1 MIQLV
6 SRTLSADTDQ
16 HLNQLQI
23 KVDSEPI
30 FHAKVGKAETLWNGK
45 KKSKKGKKAFDEI
58 VSTLKQMCVSVEVCN
73 YCEQNEANDIE
84 HIYPKSLFPELAFIW
99 RNYLLACKQCN
110 TAYKLDAFAVF
121 DADGNLIDIPRGT
134 QPLHVQ
140 GAFINP
146 RIENPSDFF
155 VLTFPSFKFE
165 ILANPGTVDYFK
177 AEKTIEIL
185 QLNDRDTLLQARKA
199 AAKYFYHRIDLLHRA
214 LLVKDKQD
222 FFDLLNPHDERL
234 NHHASLHELQTDLK
248 REIKEDIQTHQH
260 PSVWYAIKLIAS
272 KTEPKWQNL
281 FQALPEVLHW

>member
-6 SRTLSADTDQ
+6 SRTLSTDTDQ

-58 VSTLKQMCVSVEVCN
+58 ISTLKQMCVSVEVCN

-84 HIYPKSLFPELAFIW
+84 HIYPKSLFPELAFLW

-110 TAYKLDAFAVF
+110 TAYKQDAFAVF
-121 DADGNLIDIPRGT
+121 DTDGNLIDIPRGT
-134 QPLHVQ
+134 QPLHLH

-165 ILANPGTVDYFK
+165 ILANPGTIDYFK

-199 AAKYFYHRIDLLHRA
+199 AAKYFYQRLNLLHQA
-214 LLVKDKQD
+214 LKAKSKQAFFGLLSPYDKCLDQKKHLAVLQQD
-222 FFDLLNPHDERL
+222 L
-234 NHHASLHELQTDLK
+234 TK
-248 REIKEDIQTHQH
+248 EIQEDIQKHQH

-272 KTEPKWQNL
+272 KTDPKWQKL
-281 FQALPEVLHW
+281 FQSLPEVLHW